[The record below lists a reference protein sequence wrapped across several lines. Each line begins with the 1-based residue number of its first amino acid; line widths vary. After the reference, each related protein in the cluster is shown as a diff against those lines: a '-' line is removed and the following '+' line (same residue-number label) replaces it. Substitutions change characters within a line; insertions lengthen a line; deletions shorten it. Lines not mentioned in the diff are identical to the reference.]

1 MRCVVSQWPDPR
13 PYISPS
19 LYFSASFIHNL
30 KLIKIVSII
39 CLANSRHL
47 MSINIVTHLSSASS
61 EPLSLTE
68 AFGTSPFEV
77 AAQKGTCA
85 QTVPSSVIEE
95 GR

>member
-1 MRCVVSQWPDPR
+1 
-13 PYISPS
+13 
-19 LYFSASFIHNL
+19 
-30 KLIKIVSII
+30 
-39 CLANSRHL
+39 